1 MKVLDL
7 AYKLGHQK
15 FSLGLGLVS
24 FGSGD
29 ETSLGQHSMYLPS
42 FYLTSP
48 HVKTLPCIGLYLQSN
63 MQSNTGD
70 NEGMRL
76 RSGGSWVNMFI

>member
-1 MKVLDL
+1 MKVLGL
-7 AYKLGHQK
+7 ACETRGIHYKLGPQK

-48 HVKTLPCIGLYLQSN
+48 HLKTLPC
-63 MQSNTGD
+63 
-70 NEGMRL
+70 
-76 RSGGSWVNMFI
+76 RSVFAIKYAIKYRRQ

>member
-1 MKVLDL
+1 MKVLGL

-15 FSLGLGLVS
+15 FSLSLGLVS

-42 FYLTSP
+42 FSLVPRLLCMGGGERAWY
-48 HVKTLPCIGLYLQSN
+48 TLFAHAPSSLGNLHTTPLH
-63 MQSNTGD
+63 
-70 NEGMRL
+70 
-76 RSGGSWVNMFI
+76 